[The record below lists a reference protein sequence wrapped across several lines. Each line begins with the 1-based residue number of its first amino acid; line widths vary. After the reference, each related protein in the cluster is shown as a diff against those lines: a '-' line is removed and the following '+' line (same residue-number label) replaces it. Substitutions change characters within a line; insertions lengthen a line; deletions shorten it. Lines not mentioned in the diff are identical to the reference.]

1 MNLVKP
7 ALHARGTGLRDSSL
21 NFPAFSGSSVSTN
34 SAVFLTSDVKSIIEE
49 PISLLVSADD
59 SGALGEQ
66 HLLKKRAAV
75 LYAGEVR
82 PYTTDEVRATAGTE
96 FASGKAVHVFLGQ
109 CRHSASAN
117 GLQERCIKEG
127 PGSMYFADGGFFVGN
142 WVNNYRCGMG
152 AFYSSFGYTYEGEF
166 KDDLPQ
172 GHGVEH
178 FPSGEVYVGEFH
190 EGRPHGRGVTYY
202 PRNGSI
208 YVGEYSRGEKH
219 GRGVIFYENGDV
231 FEGSWVGGRRSG
243 EGISTFLE
251 TRARPNQSKCCT
263 FRRCVRAQWHGDK
276 CKWETVSSDPTHE
289 APSLSRYIDEG
300 VVKPL
305 EKLESPFGCG
315 VGTLYMAH
323 EFVREIPPVLLRR
336 AERCFDHLDVMFTGE
351 VPFSTL
357 VAALESSPSREAIL
371 QSFLKAIPSSYA
383 PSHDAYPTVHLDFAT
398 FLRGFFPHISE
409 ADIQR
414 HVISE
419 LPLETLLRL
428 RGVLAG
434 MVSSKKDGFL
444 YLAHGFKEDVLFN
457 IASRESDGMRQ
468 FAVGGSEQ
476 TRKENG
482 ASAGATQLTMEVLNA
497 AKGVL
502 GGVRVPHGLFL
513 WQKIVNGIDRIGFR
527 ELLEGLYPCV
537 TLQTLRRCEVTFF
550 SPHVF
555 QGYLQAFSKLDE
567 FHSGSLSIQAM
578 DAAQRQFLA
587 ARAKGHERIPRPA
600 NPLEKFVLPGRRRSL
615 VQWEIGDIALS
626 VSFAKYMDR
635 SKGGSVTLAD
645 ILRHAYPNVPCAAT
659 RARLSLAALPPRRV
673 PHVTEGQM
681 NGAAT
686 AGRQI
691 SSGTSISLL
700 QSCRCCICTMCAA
713 HGHPLGT
720 C

>member
-21 NFPAFSGSSVSTN
+21 NFPDFSGSSFSTN
-34 SAVFLTSDVKSIIEE
+34 STVFLTSDVNSVIEE

-59 SGALGEQ
+59 SGALGEK
-66 HLLKKRAAV
+66 HSLKKRAAV

-82 PYTTDEVRATAGTE
+82 PYTADEVRATAGTE
-96 FASGKAVHVFLGQ
+96 FASGKAVHVFLGKYRQ
-109 CRHSASAN
+109 SASAS
-117 GLQERCIKEG
+117 GLQERSIKEG
-127 PGSMYFADGGFFVGN
+127 PGSMYFADGGFFLGN

-152 AFYSSFGYTYEGEF
+152 AFYSSCGYTYEGEF
-166 KDDLPQ
+166 EDDLPQ

-178 FPSGEVYVGEFH
+178 FPSGEVYVGEFL

-208 YVGEYSRGEKH
+208 YIGEYSRGEKH

-251 TRARPNQSKCCT
+251 TRDRFNQSKRCN

-300 VVKPL
+300 LVKPL
-305 EKLESPFGCG
+305 ENLEIPFGCS
-315 VGTLYMAH
+315 VGNLYMAH
-323 EFVREIPPVLLRR
+323 ELVREIPPVLLRR
-336 AERCFDHLDVMFTGE
+336 AERCFDHLDALCTGE

-357 VAALESSPSREAIL
+357 VAALEPSSSREAIV
-371 QSFLKAIPSSYA
+371 QSILKAIPLSYA
-383 PSHDAYPTVHLDFAT
+383 ASRDASPTVHLDFAT

-414 HVISE
+414 HVIFE
-419 LPLETLLRL
+419 LPLEKLFRL

-444 YLAHGFKEDVLFN
+444 YLTHGFQEDALFH
-457 IASRESDGMRQ
+457 IASRECDGMRQ
-468 FAVGGSEQ
+468 FAVGGPEQ
-476 TRKENG
+476 TRRENVT
-482 ASAGATQLTMEVLNA
+482 SAGAAQLTVEELNA
-497 AKGVL
+497 AKGFL

-513 WQKIVNGIDRIGFR
+513 WQKIVSGIDRLGFR

-537 TLQTLRRCEVTFF
+537 TLQTLRRCELTFF
-550 SPHVF
+550 STHVF

-567 FHSGSLSIQAM
+567 FHLGSLSIQAM
-578 DAAQRQFLA
+578 DAAQREFLA

-600 NPLEKFVLPGRRRSL
+600 NALEKFALSGRRRSL
-615 VQWEIGDIALS
+615 VQWEIADIALS
-626 VSFAKYMDR
+626 VPFAKYMDR
-635 SKGGSVTLAD
+635 SRSGSVTLAD

-659 RARLSLAALPPRRV
+659 RARLSLAALSPRRD
-673 PHVTEGQM
+673 PHLTEGQM
-681 NGAAT
+681 NGTST
-686 AGRQI
+686 AGRQN
-691 SSGTSISLL
+691 SSGSSISLP
-700 QSCRCCICTMCAA
+700 QCCRCCICTMCAA
-713 HGHPLGT
+713 HGHPLVA